1 MKVSNKGLDL
11 IMKYEGCR
19 LNAYKPIPTEKHW
32 TIGYGHYGADVKEG
46 MKISHSQAIS
56 LLLKDVKRFERAI
69 NMLDRTWTQNEF
81 DALASFAFNCGESN
95 LYKLVSNRNH
105 NQIADAFLL
114 YNKAGGKVLNG
125 LTKRRR
131 EERELFMKGY
141 REIPKD
147 IEYEQIAKEVIDGKW
162 GNGKVRKDKL
172 TNAGYDYNAVQ
183 TLVNK
188 MITGN

>member
-19 LNAYKPIPTEKHW
+19 LNAYKPIPTEKYW

-46 MKISHSQAIS
+46 MKISHAQAIS

-141 REIPKD
+141 REIPTD
-147 IEYEQIAKEVIDGKW
+147 IAYEQVAKEVIEGKW

-172 TNAGYDYNAVQ
+172 TKAGYDYNAVQ